1 MSIIKENF
9 IWIHVPKTAGW
20 SIKETLNLGD
30 GHLSIQDMCNL
41 GHDDWGG
48 GSSPESRFPKTPYD
62 NSLPVACFVRNPYD
76 RIISAY
82 YQRYY
87 HDKILHENKSVP
99 VPKKPSSLWIP
110 PSKQLFEK
118 FILRIDNDNQSLNF
132 TDLNIVFKTQF
143 SFISLNGQLA
153 ATHIYRYENLNEEYI
168 KFKNQFFPH
177 LHGQCDR
184 LGHLNKNE
192 ERWEPARSSRLT
204 PGVRGNTRV
213 MPWQAY
219 YDNKK
224 VKEKVD
230 ELYRADFEAFDYPM
244 EIQ

>member
-9 IWIHVPKTAGW
+9 IWIHIPKNAGW

-30 GHLSIQDMCNL
+30 DHLSIQEMKDL
-41 GHDDWGG
+41 GNDSWGG
-48 GSSPESRFPKTPYD
+48 WHQPGRYPQKDYD
-62 NSLPVACFVRNPYD
+62 KSLPVACFVRNPYD

-87 HDKILHENKSVP
+87 HDEILHENKTIP
-99 VPKKPSSLWIP
+99 VPKKPSSLWIS
-110 PSKQLFEK
+110 PSKQLFER
-118 FILRIDNDNQSLNF
+118 FVLRIDNDNQSLNF

-153 ATHIYRYENLNEEYI
+153 ATHIYRYENLDEEYI
-168 KFKNQFFPH
+168 KFKNQFFPQ
-177 LHGQCDR
+177 LRGQCDR
-184 LGHLNKNE
+184 LAHLNKNE

-204 PGVRGNTRV
+204 PGVRNNIRT

-230 ELYRADFEAFDYPM
+230 ELYRADFEALGYPM
-244 EIQ
+244 EIK